1 MSATSTSSDSP
12 PPRGSDDD
20 DTPRGAEKG
29 EGQERTL
36 RDVDR
41 AIEELRRRRSQ
52 ARAARQRVQSSTAST
67 RAAPEEIDEELAAMD
82 AEVAAA
88 MTQLEAD
95 ERRAEE
101 ASLEPDDVQKENTRR
116 ALPATTQVAKT
127 EKNANPGSSPFRV
140 RPPRAR
146 RAGACSVGP
155 ALGSGVFGA
164 REASAA
170 EAKAEAAAAKA
181 EARASQGLRRGDD
194 GDATAAVTLWTKD
207 VDAVLSKLDACD
219 EVVRAKRL
227 YFKERR
233 EQEEK
238 EV

>member
-1 MSATSTSSDSP
+1 
-12 PPRGSDDD
+12 
-20 DTPRGAEKG
+20 
-29 EGQERTL
+29 
-36 RDVDR
+36 
-41 AIEELRRRRSQ
+41 
-52 ARAARQRVQSSTAST
+52 
-67 RAAPEEIDEELAAMD
+67 
-82 AEVAAA
+82 
-88 MTQLEAD
+88 
-95 ERRAEE
+95 
-101 ASLEPDDVQKENTRR
+101 
-116 ALPATTQVAKT
+116 
-127 EKNANPGSSPFRV
+127 
-140 RPPRAR
+140 
-146 RAGACSVGP
+146 
-155 ALGSGVFGA
+155 VFGA

-170 EAKAEAAAAKA
+170 EAAASAAAAKA